1 MATKNTDNIYSK
13 IMMARLQFL
22 ESNPQKSG
30 RNDFQKFNYYE
41 LDDIVPTATRICNEL
56 GLYTEIDM
64 GANTYGYATLTVVNI
79 DNVDEKCYFRL
90 KMPEINNDNLNNAL
104 QDTGRCETYLRRYLY
119 LLFLD
124 IAQNDEVDASD
135 NSKMDA
141 PKKKPT
147 PKPRNNPTPP
157 TRPSQNKPKPSGG
170 RLTLKQKNA
179 IKKVD
184 ESLVAIANN
193 PNLTKKTL
201 LEKIEKLEKNGI
213 LTGERKDEIINEVET
228 ILQE

>member
-30 RNDFQKFNYYE
+30 RNEFQKFNYYE

-104 QDTGRCETYLRRYLY
+104 QDTGRSETYLRRYLY

-141 PKKKPT
+141 PKKKPI
-147 PKPRNNPTPP
+147 
-157 TRPSQNKPKPSGG
+157 PKPSGG

>member
-30 RNDFQKFNYYE
+30 RNEFQKFNYYE

-90 KMPEINNDNLNNAL
+90 KMPAINNDNLNNAL
-104 QDTGRCETYLRRYLY
+104 QDTGRSETYLRRYLY

-141 PKKKPT
+141 PKKKPI